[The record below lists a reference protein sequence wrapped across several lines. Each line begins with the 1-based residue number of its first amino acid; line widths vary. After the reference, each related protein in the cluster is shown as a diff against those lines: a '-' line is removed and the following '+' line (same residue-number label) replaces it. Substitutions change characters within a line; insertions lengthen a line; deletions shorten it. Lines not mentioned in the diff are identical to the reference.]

1 MNMKKYLL
9 SFAVLMMGATL
20 LTGCLNDDNDG
31 PKKVDVLVSNGAYV
45 LCTGNMSNA
54 IDGSLTYYNYD
65 GQAASQKVF
74 QAANGRS
81 LGLTPNSAIMY
92 GSKMYVVVTN
102 ENTIEVIDPKTQK
115 SIRQINTI
123 EEIGDVEGVNP
134 RCITAADGILYIS
147 TYGASKNEYDEN
159 WNATTSGNGYVA
171 AIDTTTFTL
180 RNVYTAGSYPEGL
193 CVANNKIYV
202 ANSDYSA
209 ITKASI
215 SVIDITTGVDTPIKN
230 ENIRN
235 PQDIVATSD
244 GGMVYFLDFGEYDAS
259 WNQVNAGVYA
269 YNGSSV
275 VKIIP
280 NATMWYPIGQFIY
293 TINAPYG
300 AGAVSYQAYNI
311 NYSSSLTLPITG
323 IDYPNAIGVDPVSG
337 HVFIGSYNKNPD
349 TGRADYSANG
359 YVQEFTGEGS
369 KVGSSFTCGVGPKA
383 ILFHTSVA
391 SITY

>member
-1 MNMKKYLL
+1 MKKYLL
-9 SFAVLMMGATL
+9 SFAVMLMGSTL
-20 LTGCLNDDNDG
+20 LTGCLNDNNDD
-31 PKKVDVLVSNGAYV
+31 PQTYDVVVSNGAYV

-54 IDGSLTYYNYD
+54 IDGSLTYYDYES
-65 GQAASQKVF
+65 QTAMQKVF

-102 ENTIEVIDPKTQK
+102 ENSIEVIDPKTQR
-115 SIRQINTI
+115 SIRHINTI
-123 EEIGDVEGVNP
+123 DLMGDVEGVNP

-159 WNATTSGNGYVA
+159 WNASTSGNGYVA
-171 AIDTTTFTL
+171 AIDTINFSL
-180 RNVYTAGSYPEGL
+180 KDVYTAGSYPEGL

-215 SVIDITTGVDTPIKN
+215 SVIDITSHVDTPIKN

-235 PQDIVATSD
+235 PQDIVATND
-244 GGMVYFLDFGEYDAS
+244 GNQVYFLDYGEYDAS
-259 WNQVNAGVYA
+259 WNQVNAGVYL

-275 VKIIP
+275 TKVIA
-280 NATMWYPIGQFIY
+280 NATMWCPIGHYIY

-300 AGAVSYQAYNI
+300 AGAASYQSFDIRYA
-311 NYSSSLTLPITG
+311 SSTTLPISG
-323 IDYPNAIGVDPVSG
+323 IEYPNAIGVDPAFG
-337 HVFIGSYNKNPD
+337 YIFIGSYSTGE

-359 YVQEFTGEGS
+359 YVQAFAADGS
-369 KVGSSFTCGVGPKA
+369 KVGTSFACGVGPKA
-383 ILFHTSVA
+383 ILFNTGVA
-391 SITY
+391 TVTY